1 VKLRIIFFVFF
12 LRENGRDGERAR
24 ERERSRLRLE
34 GGYDDGRK
42 LQDDRV
48 DAMRIPQ
55 EPWLL
60 NLKPARHRSGKAEK
74 QRYQC

>member
-1 VKLRIIFFVFF
+1 M
-12 LRENGRDGERAR
+12 EEMER
-24 ERERSRLRLE
+24 ERKRSRLRLE

-48 DAMRIPQ
+48 DAMRISQ